1 MRRPTGCLAGR
12 RVAVSRAV
20 SLREIQR
27 GGLGA
32 VRLREPQRAARA
44 HGALNAQILSH
55 VRDRTTALKRQ
66 PDTPLDRLWWALP
79 RSWHPQRLSFPADET
94 TEQSPRQDRPGS
106 TLEIAFNDNEHA
118 RAVELGHG
126 LRKGDMR
133 EFPPGLLCAHRCD
146 PGGGEVAATMDRGR
160 MYRAGR
166 SIPDGAW
173 SYRAGD
179 PAELPRL
186 GFGAERRTLSEMR
199 LGRVFETDKV
209 SAPDTERAGL
219 SVRGPVASV
228 SGSPPT
234 ASSIT
239 ASPRPRSCPCL
250 HKLLTDRGLRALW
263 LTPAI

>member
-1 MRRPTGCLAGR
+1 MVRKGSGVRVPASALRQLTLQFSIGREPADLRCSRALDLADDRYFWSGPGGASRVLGSERAGAPRGYPWALRGICMRRPTGCLAGR

-94 TEQSPRQDRPGS
+94 TEQSPRQNRPGS

-118 RAVELGHG
+118 RAVETRSWAPERRHEGVPS
-126 LRKGDMR
+126 RIT
-133 EFPPGLLCAHRCD
+133 LCTSVRS
-146 PGGGEVAATMDRGR
+146 GRGR
-160 MYRAGR
+160 SRR
-166 SIPDGAW
+166 DDG
-173 SYRAGD
+173 
-179 PAELPRL
+179 
-186 GFGAERRTLSEMR
+186 
-199 LGRVFETDKV
+199 
-209 SAPDTERAGL
+209 
-219 SVRGPVASV
+219 
-228 SGSPPT
+228 
-234 ASSIT
+234 
-239 ASPRPRSCPCL
+239 PRPDVSSRSL
-250 HKLLTDRGLRALW
+250 NT
-263 LTPAI
+263 